1 MKEFISIIRVLRGN
15 NVKVQIMK
23 TSKGLYSSCFIEY
36 KLTDEVLKRL
46 QHELLLMLI
55 DVKYV
60 CDKYNIDYMLSGG
73 TMLGAIRHQGFIPWD
88 DDIDIMMLRHEY
100 EKFVDKFEKE
110 FPEKYIVA
118 KPLSNPRYLSKMVK
132 IYKRGTTYI
141 EIPTA
146 GVGGM
151 DMIFIDLFIIENV
164 PAPGLRRK
172 IKSTIYDFAFKA
184 SSVCIEYLYPSPII
198 ESKAKQIAELSDY
211 YKFRKRMGCVF
222 AHVGGIKFYLWICE
236 RLGNQKKKTGWLGIP
251 SGISYEKEIF
261 PETVYMKLTT
271 KSFCGIEVKVPD
283 DYDTY
288 LNNLYGNYMEIP
300 PENKREYHVAYKI
313 IF

>member
-1 MKEFISIIRVLRGN
+1 M
-15 NVKVQIMK
+15 MK
-23 TSKGLYSSCFIEY
+23 TSKGLYSSCFEEY
-36 KLTDEVLKRL
+36 KLNDEILKRL
-46 QHELLLMLI
+46 QQELLLMLI

-88 DDIDIMMLRHEY
+88 DDIDIMMLRSEY

-110 FPEKYIVA
+110 FSEKYIVA
-118 KPLSNPRYLSKMVK
+118 KPLSSPQYLSKMVK
-132 IYKRGTTYI
+132 IYKKGTTYI

-172 IKSTIYDFAFKA
+172 LKSLVYDFAFKA
-184 SSVCIEYLYPSPII
+184 SSVCIEYLYPSPVI
-198 ESKAKQIAELSDY
+198 ESKAKQIPELSEY
-211 YKFRKRMGCVF
+211 YTFRKRMGSVF
-222 AHVGGIKFYLWICE
+222 AHIGGIKFYLWVCE
-236 RLGNQKKKTGWLGIP
+236 HLGNQRRKTGWLGIP

-261 PETVYMKLTT
+261 LETVYTKLTT
-271 KSFCGIEVKVPD
+271 KSFCGIEVKVPE
-283 DYDTY
+283 DYDAY
-288 LNNLYGNYMEIP
+288 LKNLYGNYMEIP
-300 PENKREYHVAYKI
+300 PVNRREYHVAYKI
-313 IF
+313 EF